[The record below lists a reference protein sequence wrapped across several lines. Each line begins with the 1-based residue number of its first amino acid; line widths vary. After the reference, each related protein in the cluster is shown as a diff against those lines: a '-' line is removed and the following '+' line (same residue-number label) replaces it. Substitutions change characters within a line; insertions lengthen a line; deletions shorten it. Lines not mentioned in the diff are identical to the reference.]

1 MRQVVGRVLAAD
13 QMLAP
18 ALLNLLGSLRL
29 SNNPRCQIRPL
40 VLPGGASYDDSLQLV
55 AGLHEPTLDRD
66 GRRPRSSR
74 RSRLTLVAEGDDRV
88 KAFTDARHERAQ
100 VRDRCG
106 VDVDADQRLVV
117 ITHQR
122 DVGGGADRGP
132 EGEDAEHL
140 RAGEVELPNCRR

>member
-1 MRQVVGRVLAAD
+1 VCALPPRGDELARYVKAQVHELGHVITDVVSGTAAD
-13 QMLAP
+13 EMSGSAIPIAAVEDRIAGSQAADTPLAI
-18 ALLNLLGSLRL
+18 AGELFRQNLRHF
-29 SNNPRCQIRPL
+29 
-40 VLPGGASYDDSLQLV
+40 Y
-55 AGLHEPTLDRD
+55 
-66 GRRPRSSR
+66 RSHCHDSR
-74 RSRLTLVAEGDDRV
+74 RSRLASIAEGDDRV

-132 EGEDAEHL
+132 KGEDA
-140 RAGEVELPNCRR
+140 

>member
-1 MRQVVGRVLAAD
+1 MLRRGLMLWGGRR
-13 QMLAP
+13 
-18 ALLNLLGSLRL
+18 GTSFG
-29 SNNPRCQIRPL
+29 RPL
-40 VLPGGASYDDSLQLV
+40 RTELGQVRYAESAELAGDDSLQLV

-66 GRRPRSSR
+66 GRRPPRSR

-106 VDVDADQRLVV
+106 VDVDADQRLVA

-132 EGEDAEHL
+132 EGEDA
-140 RAGEVELPNCRR
+140 